1 MGPLAQCQAL
11 LAAVLASAA
20 TVVSTSAPAQDR
32 LAERAAMIETIKW
45 HARSAP
51 SAIVRQDIDPAVLN
65 TMGKVPRDLFVPED
79 QRGAAYRDRPLPI
92 GYGQT
97 ISQPFIVALMTD
109 LINAGPGDAVLEIG
123 TGSGYQ
129 AAVLSPLA
137 AKVYSI
143 EIIPEL
149 GKRAAARLAELR
161 FDNVEV
167 KVGDGYYGWPA
178 HAPFDG
184 ILVTAAASHIPPP
197 LVEQLAEGG
206 RMVVPVGSPFATQVL
221 MLIEKR
227 RDGSITTRQLL
238 PVNFVPL
245 RGGNAR

>member
-1 MGPLAQCQAL
+1 MPPLAQCHAL
-11 LAAVLASAA
+11 LAAVLAGAVA
-20 TVVSTSAPAQDR
+20 VVSTSAPAQDR
-32 LAERAAMIETIKW
+32 LAERAAMIETIKS
-45 HARSAP
+45 HAGSAP
-51 SAIVRQDIDPAVLN
+51 SAVEAQGIDPAVLKA
-65 TMGKVPRDLFVPED
+65 MGNVPRHLFVPEE

-92 GYGQT
+92 GFGQT

-109 LINAGPGDAVLEIG
+109 LIKVGPGDAVLEVG

-149 GKRAAARLAELR
+149 GQRAAARLAELR

-167 KVGDGYYGWPA
+167 KLGDGYYGWPA

-184 ILVTAAASHIPPP
+184 IVVTAAASHIPPP
-197 LVEQLAEGG
+197 LVEQLAKGG
-206 RMVVPVGSPFATQVL
+206 RMVVPVGGPFAIQLL
-221 MLIEKR
+221 MLVEKR

-238 PVNFVPL
+238 PVSFVPL
-245 RGGNAR
+245 RGGRAR

>member
-1 MGPLAQCQAL
+1 MG
-11 LAAVLASAA
+11 
-20 TVVSTSAPAQDR
+20 R
-32 LAERAAMIETIKW
+32 
-45 HARSAP
+45 
-51 SAIVRQDIDPAVLN
+51 
-65 TMGKVPRDLFVPED
+65 VPRHLFVPEE
-79 QRGAAYRDRPLPI
+79 QRGAAYQDRPLPI

-109 LINAGPGDAVLEIG
+109 LINVGPGDAVLEIG

-149 GKRAAARLAELR
+149 GERAAARLAELR

-167 KVGDGYYGWPA
+167 RVGDGYYGWPA
-178 HAPFDG
+178 LAPFDG
-184 ILVTAAASHIPPP
+184 IVVTAAASHIPPP
-197 LVEQLAEGG
+197 LVEQLAKGG
-206 RMVVPVGSPFATQVL
+206 RMVVPVGGPFATQFL
-221 MLIEKR
+221 MLVEKR

-238 PVNFVPL
+238 PVAFVPL
-245 RGGNAR
+245 RGGRAQ

>member
-1 MGPLAQCQAL
+1 MRPLAQCQAL

-20 TVVSTSAPAQDR
+20 AVISTSAPAQDR
-32 LAERAAMIETIKW
+32 LAERAAMIEAIKL

-51 SAIVRQDIDPAVLN
+51 SAVEGQGIDAAVLK
-65 TMGKVPRDLFVPED
+65 TMGKVPRHSFVPEQ
-79 QRGAAYRDRPLPI
+79 QRRAAYLDRPLPI

-109 LINAGPGDAVLEIG
+109 LINVGPGDVVLEVG

-129 AAVLSPLA
+129 AAVLSPLV

-149 GKRAAARLAELR
+149 GKRAAARLKELR

-167 KVGDGYYGWPA
+167 KVDDGYYGWRA
-178 HAPFDG
+178 HAPFNG
-184 ILVTAAASHIPPP
+184 IVVTAAASHIPSP
-197 LVEQLAEGG
+197 LVEQLAKGG
-206 RMVVPVGSPFATQVL
+206 RMVVPVGGPFATQFL

-238 PVNFVPL
+238 PVSFVPL
-245 RGGNAR
+245 RGGRAR

>member
-32 LAERAAMIETIKW
+32 LAERTAMIETIKW

-51 SAIVRQDIDPAVLN
+51 SAIVRQNIDPAVLN
-65 TMGKVPRDLFVPED
+65 TMGKVPRDLFVPEE

-206 RMVVPVGSPFATQVL
+206 RMVVPVGGPFATQVL
-221 MLIEKR
+221 MLVEKR

-238 PVNFVPL
+238 PVTFVPL
-245 RGGNAR
+245 RGGKAR

>member
-1 MGPLAQCQAL
+1 MRPLAQCQAL

-20 TVVSTSAPAQDR
+20 AAVSTSAPAQDR
-32 LAERAAMIETIKW
+32 LAERAAMIETIKS
-45 HARSAP
+45 HARSAVE
-51 SAIVRQDIDPAVLN
+51 AQGIDPVVLN
-65 TMGKVPRDLFVPED
+65 AMGKVPRHAFVPEE
-79 QRGAAYRDRPLPI
+79 QRAAAYQDRPLPI

-109 LINAGPGDAVLEIG
+109 LINVGPGDVVLEIG

-129 AAVLSPLA
+129 AAVFSPLV

-184 ILVTAAASHIPPP
+184 IVVTAAASHIPPP
-197 LVEQLAEGG
+197 LVEQLAKGG
-206 RMVVPVGSPFATQVL
+206 RMVVPVGGPFATQFL
-221 MLIEKR
+221 MLVEKR

-238 PVNFVPL
+238 PVSFVPL
-245 RGGNAR
+245 RGGRAP

>member
-1 MGPLAQCQAL
+1 MRRLAQYQAL
-11 LAAVLASAA
+11 LAAVLASATA
-20 TVVSTSAPAQDR
+20 VVSTSAPAQDR
-32 LAERAAMIETIKW
+32 FAERAAMIETIKG

-51 SAIVRQDIDPAVLN
+51 SAVEGQGIDPAVLK
-65 TMGKVPRDLFVPED
+65 TMGKVPRHLFVPEE
-79 QRGAAYRDRPLPI
+79 QRSAAYGDRPLPI

-109 LINAGPGDAVLEIG
+109 LINVGPGDSVLEIG

-143 EIIPEL
+143 EIIPQL
-149 GKRAAARLAELR
+149 GERAAARLAELR
-161 FDNVEV
+161 YNNVEV

-184 ILVTAAASHIPPP
+184 IVVTAAASHIPPP
-197 LVEQLAEGG
+197 LVEQLAKGG
-206 RMVVPVGSPFATQVL
+206 RMVVPVGGPFATQFL
-221 MLIEKR
+221 MLLEKR

-238 PVNFVPL
+238 PVSFVPL
-245 RGGNAR
+245 RGGGTR

>member
-1 MGPLAQCQAL
+1 MRRLGQCQRL
-11 LAAVLASAA
+11 LVVVLASAA
-20 TVVSTSAPAQDR
+20 AMVSTCAPAQDR
-32 LAERAAMIETIKW
+32 SSERTAMIETIKG

-51 SAIVRQDIDPAVLN
+51 SAVEGRGVDPAVLT
-65 TMGKVPRDLFVPED
+65 TMGKVPRHLFVPEE

-109 LINAGPGDAVLEIG
+109 LINVGPGDSVLEIG

-143 EIIPEL
+143 EIIPQL
-149 GKRAAARLAELR
+149 GERAAARLAELR
-161 FDNVEV
+161 YNNVEV
-167 KVGDGYYGWPA
+167 KVDDGYYGWPA
-178 HAPFDG
+178 RAPFDG
-184 ILVTAAASHIPPP
+184 IVVTAAASHIPPP
-197 LVEQLAEGG
+197 LVEQLARGG
-206 RMVVPVGSPFATQVL
+206 RMVVPVGGPFATQFL
-221 MLIEKR
+221 MLVEKR

-238 PVNFVPL
+238 PVSFVPL
-245 RGGNAR
+245 RGGGTP

>member
-1 MGPLAQCQAL
+1 MRPLAQCQAL
-11 LAAVLASAA
+11 MATILTSAA
-20 TVVSTSAPAQDR
+20 AVVSTTVLAQDR
-32 LAERAAMIETIKW
+32 LGERAAMIETIKL

-51 SAIVRQDIDPAVLN
+51 SAVEGQGIDPAVLE
-65 TMGKVPRDLFVPED
+65 TIGKVPRHFFVPEE
-79 QRGAAYRDRPLPI
+79 QRGAAYQDRPLPI

-109 LINAGPGDAVLEIG
+109 LINVGPGDTVLEIG

-129 AAVLSPLA
+129 AAVLSPLT

-149 GKRAAARLAELR
+149 GERAAARLAELR

-178 HAPFDG
+178 QAPFDG
-184 ILVTAAASHIPPP
+184 IVVTAAASHIPPP
-197 LVEQLAEGG
+197 LVEQLAKGG
-206 RMVVPVGSPFATQVL
+206 RMVVPVGGPFATQFL
-221 MLIEKR
+221 MLVEKR

-238 PVNFVPL
+238 PVAFVPL
-245 RGGNAR
+245 RGGRAR